1 MIVAWGGAIR
11 FTAMFAVLFIGLSL
25 FLWGVSGLW
34 IEDAVTGLRLSV
46 WRDGYVAWCA
56 AWALGWLLGVTRGA

>member
-1 MIVAWGGAIR
+1 MTWTARVR
-11 FTAMFAVLFIGLSL
+11 FSVMLAVLFAVVSL
-25 FLWGVSGLW
+25 FLWSVSGLW